1 MHIMHDS
8 LLSAKIALHPA
19 IKSNNET
26 HYKKRL
32 KQLYTMLARFMDLQ
46 ARLHVQSAWTAP
58 KKSSFLKCTP
68 SGKQI
73 FTRHKLM
80 SRLLYKDLLTSF

>member
-58 KKSSFLKCTP
+58 KNNHSLNVLPQANRFLRA
-68 SGKQI
+68 I
-73 FTRHKLM
+73 N
-80 SRLLYKDLLTSF
+80 